1 MWSACKTRGPTEYF
15 GRSLINSISSSVKFM
30 WSDKRK
36 FSGRVS
42 ASLMSSPFSSRT
54 ANGISAKSSAR
65 LPALMWIPSAAFLN
79 SSPASVESP
88 FLMSAPAL
96 LSSGFKER
104 IVSPAKRRV
113 FVGSPPFKIKK
124 HSTSRRKSWLR
135 KNELLMQRQRISRRP
150 APPGISFKEKVGSVV
165 ALWPTTANLSII
177 EYLYWSGFVFKVC
190 SLFGC
195 FVCVDAGFG
204 GWFKIHALLFRTE
217 MRENRLMNV
226 GMNRL
231 AQIQHRCSPGLH
243 LCFAVRRNQSKS
255 VFFLF
260 MIHHYYK
267 APLSL
272 NTQTPQS
279 NPV

>member
-1 MWSACKTRGPTEYF
+1 MVWSACKTRGPTEYF

-65 LPALMWIPSAAFLN
+65 PPALMWMPSAAFLN
-79 SSPASVESP
+79 SSPASVVSP

-177 EYLYWSGFVFKVC
+177 EYTYWLGFVFKVC
-190 SLFGC
+190 YICGTKKWIYFLYSNSPIRSRITT
-195 FVCVDAGFG
+195 DA
-204 GWFKIHALLFRTE
+204 HAIPNIAGVYDKVPMFDLLFCSSHNTTASFLTGSA
-217 MRENRLMNV
+217 ENTAANPFS
-226 GMNRL
+226 
-231 AQIQHRCSPGLH
+231 IP
-243 LCFAVRRNQSKS
+243 
-255 VFFLF
+255 
-260 MIHHYYK
+260 
-267 APLSL
+267 SL
-272 NTQTPQS
+272 
-279 NPV
+279 